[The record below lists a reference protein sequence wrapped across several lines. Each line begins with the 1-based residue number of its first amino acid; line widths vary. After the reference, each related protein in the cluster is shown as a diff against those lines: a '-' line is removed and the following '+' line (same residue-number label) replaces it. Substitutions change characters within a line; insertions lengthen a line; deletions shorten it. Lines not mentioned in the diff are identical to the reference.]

1 MKPRYSLSTMAATLL
16 LVASQSATA
25 VTISFDE
32 VAANNSNAAITS
44 LYASQG
50 VTFGSDNS
58 GIWGGQSQ
66 GDPGNW
72 ALEGSN
78 GTAFL
83 GNNGINNGNAYVTS
97 INFSSLMSN
106 VSFDVSRSNGSTA
119 GQSLVASAYQGG
131 TLHSSRSIV
140 LGGINSWTSVAFGIG
155 SITSL
160 IITGSATGFSPYGI
174 DNLQFMRTDN
184 LLSGINQLQGAVTHA
199 PEPTTYFM
207 LLAGL
212 GLLGFMTRGKKL
224 YLAHAPM
231 PAVAT

>member
-1 MKPRYSLSTMAATLL
+1 MKPRYSLSAMVATLL

-32 VAANNSNAAITS
+32 YAANNSNAAITNR
-44 LYASQG
+44 YAPLG
-50 VTFGSDNS
+50 VTFGGDNS
-58 GIWGGQSQ
+58 GIWSGQSQ

-72 ALEGSN
+72 AIEGSN
-78 GTAFL
+78 RSAFL

-97 INFSSLMSN
+97 INFSGLMSN
-106 VSFDVSRSNGSTA
+106 VSFDVSRSNGSNA
-119 GQSLVASAYQGG
+119 GQSLIASTYQDA
-131 TLHSSRSIV
+131 TLLSSQSIV
-140 LGGINSWTSVAFGIG
+140 LGGINSWISVAFGIG

-160 IITGSATGFSPYGI
+160 VITGSATGFSPYGI
-174 DNLQFMRTDN
+174 DNLQFMGTDN
-184 LLSGINQLQGAVTHA
+184 LLSGINQLQGAVSHA
-199 PEPTTYFM
+199 PEPTIYFM

-212 GLLGFMTRGKKL
+212 GLLGFMMRGRKP